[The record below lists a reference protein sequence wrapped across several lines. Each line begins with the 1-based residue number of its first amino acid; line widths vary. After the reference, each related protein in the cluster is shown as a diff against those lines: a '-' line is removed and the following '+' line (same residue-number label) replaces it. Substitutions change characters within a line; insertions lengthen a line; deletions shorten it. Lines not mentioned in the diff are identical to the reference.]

1 MKRNNNVITAAI
13 MSTIFTVTIIAMV
26 GCASTEREIK
36 SFTSELNGGLDRTL
50 TVYDYNGKEIRTYEG
65 KMDIEISPSNDKVL
79 FDLDGKRN
87 IIRGGIVIIE
97 EK

>member
-1 MKRNNNVITAAI
+1 MKRNNKITIAAAI
-13 MSTIFTVTIIAMV
+13 TSMLLVASLAS
-26 GCASTEREIK
+26 CASVEREFK
-36 SFTSELNGGLDRTL
+36 SLNSELNGGLNRTL

-65 KMDIEISPSNDKVL
+65 KMDIEVSPSNDKVL